1 MATVSLRVPPTQFII
16 AELKDLGQAIAN
28 ALKEGEIPPDQLAFV
43 IQSAIHLAT
52 REERRACVKLCDET
66 GEAWM
71 EQNDHERAD
80 AAHGCAIIIGARDIT
95 VRPQAPSPSPRA

>member
-1 MATVSLRVPPTQFII
+1 MTTVSLRIPPAQFII
-16 AELKDLGQAIAN
+16 AELKDMGQAIAN
-28 ALKEGEIPPDQLAFV
+28 ALREGEIKPEQLALV
-43 IQSAIHLAT
+43 IQSAIHLAA
-52 REERRACVKLCDET
+52 REERRACVKLCNET

-95 VRPQAPSPSPRA
+95 VRPQAPSPSARA